1 MAWHR
6 KVTFS
11 PSCTVCG
18 EADRVTSLGVREGAT
33 MVRWART
40 RNTSVTGLGV
50 QSLVPPPQESGPLIP
65 FSL

>member
-18 EADRVTSLGVREGAT
+18 SADRVTTGGSVE
-33 MVRWART
+33 VSQWA
-40 RNTSVTGLGV
+40 VVGKDMEHLH
-50 QSLVPPPQESGPLIP
+50 
-65 FSL
+65 

>member
-18 EADRVTSLGVREGAT
+18 SADRVTSGG
-33 MVRWART
+33 
-40 RNTSVTGLGV
+40 SVEVGE
-50 QSLVPPPQESGPLIP
+50 QSAVGKDLEHLH
-65 FSL
+65 